1 MRAHKGSPSKYGIS
15 SHLAIACPAT
25 KHQRNLVSII
35 PHQNTMKDLMDDV
48 NAGISLK
55 KAIRSRMNN
64 LAEIGGRSGLI
75 NSDERNQRLKER
87 LQLLA
92 SQAET
97 AETTNAAKASKKK
110 AAQSDLSSILP
121 EALHLYDS
129 VDADIDSTAFPRA
142 FTKKFAKA
150 ILFLIFGVTMSA
162 STKKQ
167 DMIDPPSS
175 PDSDE
180 EVHVP
185 TTAAARSM
193 SGYLYRWSLR
203 SHPENALDLA
213 LAVFNVVN
221 EIHHNNVARHHWF
234 TLLAKRLRGLVGM
247 SEAMDLALH
256 LTSDDMNEELCMGDL
271 VEDDALSEENI
282 RNAATL

>member
-1 MRAHKGSPSKYGIS
+1 MTALEEDAPEQIEVAPEVLAAEESRNDATTGLKLYKRQPPGIKGVELLNHMTKFSMRAHKGSPSKYGIS

-75 NSDERNQRLKER
+75 NSDERNQRLKEH

-92 SQAET
+92 SQAEI

-121 EALHLYDS
+121 EAPHLYDS

-142 FTKKFAKA
+142 FTKKFAEA

-203 SHPENALDLA
+203 SHPENARDLA
-213 LAVFNVVN
+213 
-221 EIHHNNVARHHWF
+221 
-234 TLLAKRLRGLVGM
+234 
-247 SEAMDLALH
+247 
-256 LTSDDMNEELCMGDL
+256 
-271 VEDDALSEENI
+271 
-282 RNAATL
+282 